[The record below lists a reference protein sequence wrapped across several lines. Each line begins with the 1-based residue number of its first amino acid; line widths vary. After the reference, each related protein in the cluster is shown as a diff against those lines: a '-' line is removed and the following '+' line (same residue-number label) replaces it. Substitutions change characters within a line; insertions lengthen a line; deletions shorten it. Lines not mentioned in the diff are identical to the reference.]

1 MIKQLLTV
9 IISIVSVTLSHA
21 QSSSADTAAFEKK
34 ALYAV
39 DYYNINISEQAEIYN
54 GPEYFFLP
62 RATKGTP
69 YLENRFEFTSSTI
82 KYNGTWYSN
91 VSILYDAYKDI
102 LVATQ
107 PQNQAKYILKDQYL
121 TDFILFGHHF
131 VHFNAIDTENE
142 KLREG
147 YYEQLYA
154 GKSIVICKYEKSR
167 TESTSTQ
174 GVEVTFDDKQTFYIS
189 KGGAIYSV
197 SSKGSVL
204 NVFKDKKKE
213 LSSYLKNNNIS
224 FKENKGLALSKLA
237 AYYDQISN

>member
-9 IISIVSVTLSHA
+9 FISVGSVTLSHA
-21 QSSSADTAAFEKK
+21 QSSPVDTLAFEER
-34 ALYAV
+34 AV
-39 DYYNINISEQAEIYN
+39 FAIDYYNKNISEQAEIYN
-54 GPEYFFLP
+54 GPEYIFLP

-69 YLENRFEFTSSTI
+69 YLENRFEFTNSAI

-91 VSILYDAYKDI
+91 VPILYDTYKDV

-107 PQNQAKYILKDQYL
+107 PQNQAKYILHEEYL

-131 VHFNAIDTENE
+131 VHLNAIDGDQG
-142 KLREG
+142 KLRKG
-147 YYEQLYA
+147 FYEQLYA
-154 GKSIVICKYEKSR
+154 GKTIVIGKFEKGR
-167 TESTSTQ
+167 VETTSTQ
-174 GVEVTFDDKQTFYIS
+174 GIEVVFDDKQAYYIK
-189 KGGAIYSV
+189 KGGTIYNV

-213 LSSYLKNNNIS
+213 LNTYLSRNNINY
-224 FKENKGLALSKLA
+224 KENKGLAMAKLA